1 MLLQW
6 GRNEWNKTCSEQLSV
21 PSFFSFFLCF
31 SFFGDWESGISFSLS
46 YKHQFLNCYCKLQIT
61 LKKTWKMEKAKK
73 QALRKCWTRV
83 FSISDSVSLGF
94 SEHFSVWLS
103 LQIKTDSRRFQ
114 VSRTEMALLIL
125 FLSKINLGF
134 SFLKINIFS

>member
-1 MLLQW
+1 MF
-6 GRNEWNKTCSEQLSV
+6 RAIEC
-21 PSFFSFFLCF
+21 SFFLLIF
-31 SFFGDWESGISFSLS
+31 LMLFFLWRLRIWDQLFFI
-46 YKHQFLNCYCKLQIT
+46 LQTSIFELLLQVTNT

-73 QALRKCWTRV
+73 QALKKCWTRV

-134 SFLKINIFS
+134 SFLKINIFI

>member
-1 MLLQW
+1 MF
-6 GRNEWNKTCSEQLSV
+6 RAIEC
-21 PSFFSFFLCF
+21 SFFLLIF
-31 SFFGDWESGISFSLS
+31 LMLFFLWRLRIWDQLFFI
-46 YKHQFLNCYCKLQIT
+46 LQTSIFELLLQVTNT

-73 QALRKCWTRV
+73 QALKKCWTRV

-103 LQIKTDSRRFQ
+103 LQIKTDSRRVQ

>member
-1 MLLQW
+1 MF
-6 GRNEWNKTCSEQLSV
+6 RAIEC
-21 PSFFSFFLCF
+21 SFFLLIF
-31 SFFGDWESGISFSLS
+31 LMLFFLWRLRIWDQLFFVI
-46 YKHQFLNCYCKLQIT
+46 LQTSIFELLLQVTNT

-73 QALRKCWTRV
+73 QALKKCWTRV

>member
-1 MLLQW
+1 MF
-6 GRNEWNKTCSEQLSV
+6 RAIEC
-21 PSFFSFFLCF
+21 SFFLLIF
-31 SFFGDWESGISFSLS
+31 LMLFFLWRLRIWDQLFFI
-46 YKHQFLNCYCKLQIT
+46 LQTSIFELLLQVTNT

-73 QALRKCWTRV
+73 QALKKCWTRV